1 MHLGRCAAIA
11 SATFVYAA
19 ISLAAILACALP
31 ARADGPPAGAAAVP
45 RAIPPSI
52 HARELAAWHAR
63 EAAGWIPWRGPAA
76 KSPAPLAPRAAN
88 LDRLVTGYHPYWM
101 GDAYT
106 SYDWSLLSTV
116 AWFSLELDGAGQ
128 ITDAHGWPW
137 TALVAE
143 AHAHGV
149 KVLVTATL
157 FSASA
162 IDLLLASPG
171 NRAAAIANL
180 VAQVQAGGADGVSID
195 FEGVPHARKGDLV
208 TFLGEL
214 RAALA
219 AALPDPVLTIATPAV
234 DWGDAFDYDQLAA
247 NCDQLVVMA
256 YGYHWS
262 GSATTGPVAPLGGWG
277 TYDVPWTVNDY
288 VGAGTPRE
296 KMLLGVP
303 YYGYEWGT
311 VSGAAGAAT
320 TGNGLARTYAQA
332 AGDATLF
339 GSMWDAPSS
348 TPWMAYQDPT
358 WFQTW
363 YDDSVSLAA
372 KYDLVQSEGLAGV
385 SVWALGYDG
394 ARPELWGALAGAFGI
409 GSGVVVLHPSHATL
423 AYAGVNPFRDE
434 ARVRWELPR
443 AGDARIT
450 VHDVQGRLV
459 RRLRDGMGSA
469 TGEIRWDGRDGGGEA
484 AAPGVY
490 FVRLV
495 GEGGSATLPVV
506 RVR

>member
-1 MHLGRCAAIA
+1 MPFGRCAAAALAAFA
-11 SATFVYAA
+11 S
-19 ISLAAILACALP
+19 AAILPGVAP
-31 ARADGPPAGAAAVP
+31 ARADGPPAGAAAAP

-52 HARELAAWHAR
+52 HARELEAWHAR
-63 EAAGWIPWRGPAA
+63 EADGWIPRREPVA
-76 KSPAPLAPRAAN
+76 KSPAPLAPRIAN
-88 LDRLVTGYHPYWM
+88 LDHLVTGYHPYWV
-101 GDAYT
+101 GDAFL
-106 SYDWSLLSTV
+106 SYDWALLSMV

-128 ITDAHGWPW
+128 ITNAHGWPW

-143 AHAHGV
+143 AHAQGV
-149 KVLVTATL
+149 KVLITATL
-157 FSASA
+157 FNASA
-162 IDLLLASPG
+162 IDALLASPG

-180 VAQVQAGGADGVSID
+180 VAQVQAGDAGGVSID
-195 FEGVPHARKGDLV
+195 FEGVPHARKADLV

-214 RAALA
+214 RAALL

-247 NCDQLVVMA
+247 NCDYLAVMA
-256 YGYHWS
+256 YDYHWS
-262 GSATTGPVAPLGGWG
+262 GSANAGPVSPLGGWG

-288 VGAGTPRE
+288 VTWGAPRE

-320 TGNGLARTYAQA
+320 TGSGLARTYAQA
-332 AGDATLF
+332 AGDAALF
-339 GSMWDAPSS
+339 GAVWDAPSS

-363 YDDSVSLAA
+363 YDDGVSLAA
-372 KYDLVQSEGLAGV
+372 KYDLVRSEGLAGV

-423 AYAGVNPFRDE
+423 AYAGANPFRDE
-434 ARVRWELPR
+434 ARLRWELPR
-443 AGDARIT
+443 AGDVRIT

-459 RRLRDGMGSA
+459 RRLHDGVENA
-469 TGEIRWDGRDGGGEA
+469 TGEVRWDGRDGGGEA

-490 FVRLV
+490 FVRLT
-495 GEGGSATLPVV
+495 GEGGTATLPVV